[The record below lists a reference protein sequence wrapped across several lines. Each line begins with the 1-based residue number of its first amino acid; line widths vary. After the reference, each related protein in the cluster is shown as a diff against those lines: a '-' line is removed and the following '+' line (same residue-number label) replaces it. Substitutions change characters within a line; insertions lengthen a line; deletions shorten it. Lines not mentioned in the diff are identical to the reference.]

1 MKVKVNVKE
10 MGLTLLALVLL
21 TACGHAKQEGAAV
34 RQDIKHAGREAGQM
48 TRQAASGADI
58 IEVAPINS
66 KADHL
71 KSIAKSIPEVSDA
84 YCLTVG
90 NLAIVAIDVE
100 PTLDR
105 SKVDTIKYS
114 VAEALKKDPDGAS
127 ALVTADLDLTQNVR
141 EISAQV
147 SAGHP
152 IAAFTNELGDILGRL
167 IPQLPQDTVER
178 EEVNRAPAASPAAEG
193 APKP

>member
-1 MKVKVNVKE
+1 MKGKKLSLSL
-10 MGLTLLALVLL
+10 LTFLLLA
-21 TACGHAKQEGAAV
+21 ACGPAKQEGAAV
-34 RQDIKHAGREAGQM
+34 RHDVERAGMQAERT
-48 TRQAASGADI
+48 TRQAASSGADI
-58 IEVAPINS
+58 LKVEPINN

-71 KSIAKSIPEVSDA
+71 KSIAKSIPQVSDA

-90 NLAIVAIDVE
+90 NLAIIAIDVP

-114 VAEALKKDPDGAS
+114 VAEALKKDPEGAN

-152 IAAFTNELGDILGRL
+152 ISAFTNELGDILGRL

-178 EEVNRAPAASPAAEG
+178 EEVNRAPAPSHPAEG
-193 APKP
+193 ATKQ

>member
-1 MKVKVNVKE
+1 MKVKVKAIS
-10 MGLTLLALVLL
+10 LSLLALILL
-21 TACGHAKQEGAAV
+21 TACGHAKQEGATV
-34 RQDIKHAGREAGQM
+34 RQDAKQAGRKAGQM
-48 TRQAASGADI
+48 ARQAASGADI
-58 IEVAPINS
+58 IDVAPINS

-71 KSIAKSIPEVSDA
+71 KSIAKSIPQVSDA

-114 VAEALKKDPDGAS
+114 VAQALKKDPDGAS

-167 IPQLPQDTVER
+167 IPQLPQDTVDR
-178 EEVNRAPAASPAAEG
+178 EEVNPAPSDKSAAEG
-193 APKP
+193 ATKP